1 MISMKSKTSNARTSR
16 VFTSQEMVQRFRKAA
31 GELTTKASVS
41 KQAALD
47 ILTQEG
53 IYTKAGKLSK
63 NYSN

>member
-1 MISMKSKTSNARTSR
+1 
-16 VFTSQEMVQRFRKAA
+16 MVQRFRKAA